1 MSEIQ
6 NMSFGINNIVKIF
19 KNKKK
24 YSEYKNSEHF
34 CLTHL
39 TLREPAHLIS

>member
-24 YSEYKNSEHF
+24 YPEYKK
-34 CLTHL
+34 L
-39 TLREPAHLIS
+39 